1 MKIAVLR
8 VIIALYGSCLSF
20 QIYLNNLANY
30 IPSAWNNATGCTV
43 CESRALPSD
52 RSQWPMVV
60 MALFIERPTP
70 FLSEVLGS
78 VTALDYP
85 KQRMRLWV
93 HNAVCERRADE
104 WHIPYTTVCVCVCVC
119 VCCARGAI

>member
-1 MKIAVLR
+1 MELAFPL
-8 VIIALYGSCLSF
+8 

-43 CESRALPSD
+43 CESQELPSD

-60 MALFIERPTP
+60 LALFVERPTP

-93 HNAVCERRADE
+93 HSAVCRE
-104 WHIPYTTVCVCVCVC
+104 TCVRYGTGGQNCVSSVL
-119 VCCARGAI
+119 